1 MKNILLFLFL
11 ILTWGYTN
19 GQNIRFSYSV
29 ANPDGPNA
37 QSKLTVKMHNIGAPE
52 NIAGFN
58 YGFYYKSSEA
68 TIQGLAGGYSGTLT
82 PAQLNVCIDATGAVA
97 QGWSPNLTGAVSIVA
112 VPPAGV
118 PSGYDRLFI
127 GSISDDNLSGT
138 QVIGTTKIPM
148 IALTLNNTIGGDP
161 IAQDSAFQ
169 GASDTNSSWVYS
181 YTDPITFEY
190 SEFPIVVT
198 GARLQTLPIELVSFT
213 ARKSGIR
220 DAFLTWSTASEINSS
235 HFIVQRSI
243 DKKDWSTAGKV
254 NAAGNSQIIANYDL
268 TDVNVYNGVDS
279 RLKVYY
285 RLQMFDLDGRS
296 KFSPIETVTFGND
309 AAKSSAMTIAVY
321 PNPATDGIHVTWD
334 AQNELPPTSLELYD
348 VTGKLVLTQKVS
360 DNTNQEYI
368 DFGPAKMDA
377 GVYLVRALNGT
388 DPIDH
393 QQVVVGH
400 GK

>member
-1 MKNILLFLFL
+1 MIMRKIYFLLIAMSIGTFA
-11 ILTWGYTN
+11 I
-19 GQNIRFSYSV
+19 GQNLRFSYSV
-29 ANPDGPNA
+29 SNPDPANN
-37 QSKLTVKMHNIGAPE
+37 QSKLTVFVQKVGGGSE
-52 NIAGFN
+52 NFSGFN

-68 TIQGLAGGYSGTLT
+68 TLQGLAPGFTSNNMT
-82 PAQLNVCIDATGAVA
+82 PAQLALCVNNTPAVDLGWAPDMTGSVVV
-97 QGWSPNLTGAVSIVA
+97 VS

-118 PSGYDRLFI
+118 PAGYDRLFT
-127 GSISDDNLSGT
+127 GAMVDGNGVGT
-138 QVIGTTKIPM
+138 DVTSAKIPI
-148 IALTLNNTIGGDP
+148 IALTLDNTVGGAP
-161 IAQDSAFQ
+161 IASDSAYL
-169 GASDTNSSWVYS
+169 GASDTNPAWAYS
-181 YTDPITFEY
+181 DINFN
-190 SEFPIVVT
+190 EFPIVAAGV
-198 GARLQTLPIELVSFT
+198 RLQTLPIELIFFKAEKANDRS
-213 ARKSGIR
+213 SH
-220 DAFLTWSTASEINSS
+220 LTWSTASEINSS
-235 HFIVQRSI
+235 HFLVQRSL
-243 DKKDWSTAGKV
+243 DKKSWNTAGKV

-309 AAKSSAMTIAVY
+309 AAKTSSMTIAVY

-334 AQNELPPTSLELYD
+334 AQNELQPTSLELYD

-393 QQVVVGH
+393 QQIVVGH